1 MKQKKITKSDKEK
14 IINNT
19 DFKETDEFTEVQ
31 DDAFEEVDDDLENDD
46 DAFEE
51 VDESAETEEND
62 FTEADVQG
70 EEVSEEV
77 ENDNIEEWDAES
89 ENEDLFTSQD
99 DFTSEII
106 NLDDKTD
113 KEKNK
118 KGKKLLWITL
128 GSIAGVIAIVYLGI
142 SIFFMSHYY
151 INTEINGHDFSMKT
165 AADVEKYMKDQVKNY
180 SLTVLEMEQAVD
192 IIEGDTIDLEYKA
205 SDEAEAAIK
214 DQNAFLWPTGIFSK
228 KSCQIELEV
237 SYDESKLQQ
246 EIQNLQTVTRE
257 QIEPKSAYPKFDGN
271 QFVIEPEEIG
281 TAVDRDVLNEKINQY
296 ITEFKSELDMENE
309 GCYKRPVYTSN
320 SKEVKAACD
329 EMNKYLQASIT
340 YTMTENVVVDKSVIN
355 GWVTVD
361 DNMKVSF
368 NENAVRDWLTAFG
381 DKYDTVGATRT
392 ITTPTGKTVEV
403 SGGTYGW
410 SIDEDTEFTAL
421 TNSIKNGEVVTK
433 EPAYYQTA
441 ASHSAQDWG
450 DTYAEVDISAQHM
463 WYISGGSVV
472 LETDVVTG
480 EPIPEKETTLGVYD
494 ILEKSLNKTLVGED
508 NPVTGKPIYETP
520 VSYWMRVTWSGIGF
534 HDAIWQPAFGGTLYR
549 DGLGSHGCIN
559 MPLDMAA
566 ALYNVISVGTPVIV
580 HN

>member
-1 MKQKKITKSDKEK
+1 MKQRKITKGNKEK
-14 IINNT
+14 QINNT
-19 DFKETDEFTEVQ
+19 DFKETDKFLEAE
-31 DDAFEEVDDDLENDD
+31 DDTFEEVDEDLGTED

-51 VDESAETEEND
+51 VDESAEIEEND
-62 FTEADVQG
+62 FTEADAQD
-70 EEVSEEV
+70 EEVPEGV
-77 ENDNIEEWDAES
+77 DNIEEYDES

-113 KEKNK
+113 KKKNK
-118 KGKKLLWITL
+118 KGKKVLWITL

-142 SIFFMSHYY
+142 SFFFMSHYY

-165 AADVEKYMKDQVKNY
+165 ATDVEKYMKDQVKNY

-192 IIEGDTIDLEYKA
+192 IIDGDAIDLEYKA

-214 DQNAFLWPTGIFSK
+214 DQNAFLWPAGIFSK
-228 KSCQIELEV
+228 KSCHIKLEV

-271 QFVIEPEEIG
+271 QFVIEPEVKG
-281 TAVDRDVLNEKINQY
+281 TAVDQDVLNEKINQY
-296 ITEFKSELDMENE
+296 ITEFKSELDMEKE
-309 GCYKRPVYTSN
+309 GCYKKPAYTSD

-355 GWVTVD
+355 SWVTVD

-381 DKYDTVGATRT
+381 DKYDTVGTTRT

-480 EPIPEKETTLGVYD
+480 VPIPEKETTLGVYD

-559 MPLDMAA
+559 MPLDKAA

>member
-296 ITEFKSELDMENE
+296 ITEFKSELDMEKE

-355 GWVTVD
+355 SWVTVD

-480 EPIPEKETTLGVYD
+480 ESIPEKETTLGVYD

>member
-296 ITEFKSELDMENE
+296 ITEFKSELDMEKE
-309 GCYKRPVYTSN
+309 GCYKRPVYTSD

-355 GWVTVD
+355 SWVTVD

>member
-296 ITEFKSELDMENE
+296 ITEFKSELDMEKE

-355 GWVTVD
+355 SWVTVD

-494 ILEKSLNKTLVGED
+494 ILEKSLNKTLIGED
-508 NPVTGKPIYETP
+508 NPVTGKPIYQTP

-549 DGLGSHGCIN
+549 DGAGSHGCIN

>member
-246 EIQNLQTVTRE
+246 EIQNLQTVMRE

-296 ITEFKSELDMENE
+296 ITEFKSEFDMEKE

-355 GWVTVD
+355 SWVTVD

>member
-296 ITEFKSELDMENE
+296 ITEFKSELDMEKE

-355 GWVTVD
+355 SWVTVD

-559 MPLDMAA
+559 MPLDMAV

>member
-1 MKQKKITKSDKEK
+1 MKQRKITKGNKEK
-14 IINNT
+14 QINNT
-19 DFKETDEFTEVQ
+19 DFKETDEFLEAE
-31 DDAFEEVDDDLENDD
+31 DDTFEEVDEDLGTED

-51 VDESAETEEND
+51 VDECAEIEEND
-62 FTEADVQG
+62 FTEADAQD
-70 EEVSEEV
+70 EEVPEGVDNVEEY
-77 ENDNIEEWDAES
+77 DES

-113 KEKNK
+113 KKKNK
-118 KGKKLLWITL
+118 KGKKVLWITL

-142 SIFFMSHYY
+142 SFFFMSHYY
-151 INTEINGHDFSMKT
+151 INTEINGHNFSMKT
-165 AADVEKYMKDQVKNY
+165 ATDVEKYMKDQVKNY

-192 IIEGDTIDLEYKA
+192 IIDGDTIDLEYKA
-205 SDEAEAAIK
+205 SDEAESAIK
-214 DQNAFLWPTGIFSK
+214 DQNAFLWPAGIFSK
-228 KSCQIELEV
+228 KSCHIELEV

-271 QFVIEPEEIG
+271 QFVIEPEVKG
-281 TAVDRDVLNEKINQY
+281 TAVDQDILNEKINQY
-296 ITEFKSELDMENE
+296 ITEFKSELDMEKE
-309 GCYKRPVYTSN
+309 GCYKKPVYTSD

-355 GWVTVD
+355 SWVTVD

-381 DKYDTVGATRT
+381 DKYDTVGTTRT
-392 ITTPTGKTVEV
+392 ITTPTGKTVEI

-480 EPIPEKETTLGVYD
+480 VPIPEKETTLGVYD

-508 NPVTGKPIYETP
+508 DPVTGKPIYETP

-559 MPLDMAA
+559 MPLDKAA

>member
-296 ITEFKSELDMENE
+296 ITEFKSELDMEKE

-355 GWVTVD
+355 SWVTVD

-480 EPIPEKETTLGVYD
+480 EPIPEKATTLGVYD

>member
-296 ITEFKSELDMENE
+296 ITEFKSELDMEKE

-355 GWVTVD
+355 SWVTVD

-508 NPVTGKPIYETP
+508 NPVTGKPIYQTP

-549 DGLGSHGCIN
+549 DGAGSHGCIN

>member
-1 MKQKKITKSDKEK
+1 MKQRKITKGTKEK
-14 IINNT
+14 QINNT

-296 ITEFKSELDMENE
+296 ITEFKSELDMEKE

-355 GWVTVD
+355 SWVTVD

>member
-1 MKQKKITKSDKEK
+1 MKQRKITKGNKEK
-14 IINNT
+14 QINNT
-19 DFKETDEFTEVQ
+19 DFKETDKFLEAE
-31 DDAFEEVDDDLENDD
+31 DDTFEEVDEDLGTED

-51 VDESAETEEND
+51 VDESAEIEEND
-62 FTEADVQG
+62 FTEADAQD
-70 EEVSEEV
+70 EEVPGGV
-77 ENDNIEEWDAES
+77 DNIEEYDES

-113 KEKNK
+113 KKKNK
-118 KGKKLLWITL
+118 KGKKALWITL
-128 GSIAGVIAIVYLGI
+128 GSIVYLGI
-142 SIFFMSHYY
+142 SFFFMSHYY

-192 IIEGDTIDLEYKA
+192 IIDGDTIDLKYKA

-214 DQNAFLWPTGIFSK
+214 DQNAFLWPAGIFSK
-228 KSCQIELEV
+228 KSCHIELEV

-271 QFVIEPEEIG
+271 QFVIEPEVKG
-281 TAVDRDVLNEKINQY
+281 TAVDQDILNEKINQY
-296 ITEFKSELDMENE
+296 ITEFKSELDMEKE
-309 GCYKRPVYTSN
+309 GCYKKPVYTSD

-355 GWVTVD
+355 SWVTVD
-361 DNMKVSF
+361 DDMKVSF
-368 NENAVRDWLTAFG
+368 DENAVRDWLTAFG
-381 DKYDTVGATRT
+381 DKYDTVGTTRT

-494 ILEKSLNKTLVGED
+494 ILEKSLNKTLIGED
-508 NPVTGKPIYETP
+508 NPVTGKPIYQTP

-559 MPLDMAA
+559 MPLDKAA

>member
-296 ITEFKSELDMENE
+296 ITEFKSELDMEKE

-355 GWVTVD
+355 SWVTVD

-421 TNSIKNGEVVTK
+421 TNSINNGEVVTK

>member
-1 MKQKKITKSDKEK
+1 MKQRKITKGNKEK
-14 IINNT
+14 QINNT
-19 DFKETDEFTEVQ
+19 DFKETDEFLEAEDDTFEEVDEDLGTE
-31 DDAFEEVDDDLENDD
+31 DDAFEEI
-46 DAFEE
+46 
-51 VDESAETEEND
+51 DESAEIEEND
-62 FTEADVQG
+62 FTEADAQD
-70 EEVSEEV
+70 EEVPEGR
-77 ENDNIEEWDAES
+77 DNIEKYDES

-113 KEKNK
+113 KKKNK
-118 KGKKLLWITL
+118 KGKKVLWIAL

-142 SIFFMSHYY
+142 SFFFMSHYY

-180 SLTVLEMEQAVD
+180 SLTVLEMDQAVD

-214 DQNAFLWPTGIFSK
+214 DQNAFLWPAGIFSK

-271 QFVIEPEEIG
+271 QFVIEPEAKG
-281 TAVDRDVLNEKINQY
+281 TAVDQDVLNEKINQY
-296 ITEFKSELDMENE
+296 ITEFKSELDMEKE
-309 GCYKRPVYTSN
+309 GCYKKPVYTSD

-355 GWVTVD
+355 SWVTVD
-361 DNMKVSF
+361 DDMKVSF
-368 NENAVRDWLTAFG
+368 DENAVRDWLTAFG
-381 DKYDTVGATRT
+381 DKYDTVGTTRT

-463 WYISGGSVV
+463 WYISRGSVV

-480 EPIPEKETTLGVYD
+480 VPVPEKITPEGVYT
-494 ILEKSLNKTLVGED
+494 ILEKKLDNILVGETD
-508 NPVTGKPIYETP
+508 PATGEPEYRTH
-520 VSYWMRVTWSGIGF
+520 VNYWMRVTWSGIGF

-549 DGLGSHGCIN
+549 DGAGSHGCIN

>member
-113 KEKNK
+113 KGKNK

-296 ITEFKSELDMENE
+296 ITEFKSELDMEKE

-355 GWVTVD
+355 SWVTVD